1 MRVCSF
7 CSCVFVRGFL
17 FSGAR
22 RAAGGF
28 VACCVHVRAVGVS
41 KALKSPF
48 NLGACFALQDV
59 TDRGK
64 MVSCTKY

>member
-1 MRVCSF
+1 MFVCG
-7 CSCVFVRGFL
+7 CLFL
-17 FSGAR
+17 VPAC
-22 RAAGGF
+22 APGGF
-28 VACCVHVRAVGVS
+28 VACCVHAWAVGVPE
-41 KALKSPF
+41 ALKSPF

>member
-1 MRVCSF
+1 MCGCLFLVPVCAPGGL
-7 CSCVFVRGFL
+7 SCLFV
-17 FSGAR
+17 S
-22 RAAGGF
+22 
-28 VACCVHVRAVGVS
+28 VGVVGVFG
-41 KALKSPF
+41 ALKSPF

>member
-1 MRVCSF
+1 MFVCG
-7 CSCVFVRGFL
+7 CL

-22 RAAGGF
+22 RAAGGLSYLF
-28 VACCVHVRAVGVS
+28 ASVGVVGVFG
-41 KALKSPF
+41 ALKSLF

-59 TDRGK
+59 TDRGR

>member
-1 MRVCSF
+1 MRGCP
-7 CSCVFVRGFL
+7 

-22 RAAGGF
+22 RATGGF
-28 VACCVHVRAVGVS
+28 VACCVYVWVVGVF

-48 NLGACFALQDV
+48 SLGACFALQDV

>member
-1 MRVCSF
+1 MFACD
-7 CSCVFVRGFL
+7 CL
-17 FSGAR
+17 FSGVV

-28 VACCVHVRAVGVS
+28 AGRCAHVWAVGVS

>member
-1 MRVCSF
+1 MFARGCLFLVPVCVSGSL
-7 CSCVFVRGFL
+7 SCL
-17 FSGAR
+17 F
-22 RAAGGF
+22 
-28 VACCVHVRAVGVS
+28 VGVGVVGVFG
-41 KALKSPF
+41 ALKSPF